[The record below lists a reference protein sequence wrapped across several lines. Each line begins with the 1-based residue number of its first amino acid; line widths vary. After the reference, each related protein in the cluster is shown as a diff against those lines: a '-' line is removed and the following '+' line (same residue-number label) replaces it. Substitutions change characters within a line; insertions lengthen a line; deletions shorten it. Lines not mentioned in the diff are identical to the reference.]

1 MKIFYRIFILLITF
15 LLLTTF
21 NPGEINFFP
30 NKSKN
35 YFSINK
41 IEITNNQLISKND
54 INEKLKH
61 VYKKNI
67 LFIDKKQIV
76 EPLIT
81 IDFLGKIK
89 VKKKYPNTIL
99 ITVYET
105 IPIGLLYKINNKYFL
120 DSLSHLY
127 NYEEG
132 KFSNFLPHIIGEN
145 SEKEFMNLYSKLKKL
160 NFPIEKIKNYYYF
173 QIDRWDLE
181 FLKGQLIK
189 LPAEKVNKAIEKS
202 IEIINQKEFENYKV
216 IDLRIDGKIITE

>member
-67 LFIDKKQIV
+67 RKFYLLQKKHTKFWDARELQDLISDFLKIIFIFWKQI
-76 EPLIT
+76 
-81 IDFLGKIK
+81 
-89 VKKKYPNTIL
+89 PNL
-99 ITVYET
+99 V
-105 IPIGLLYKINNKYFL
+105 
-120 DSLSHLY
+120 
-127 NYEEG
+127 
-132 KFSNFLPHIIGEN
+132 
-145 SEKEFMNLYSKLKKL
+145 
-160 NFPIEKIKNYYYF
+160 
-173 QIDRWDLE
+173 
-181 FLKGQLIK
+181 
-189 LPAEKVNKAIEKS
+189 
-202 IEIINQKEFENYKV
+202 
-216 IDLRIDGKIITE
+216 